1 MAIRTSKLYRNRRC
15 GMKLEALENRQL
27 LAGITD
33 DGVETESD
41 VLHDPSGNTLDL
53 VRLTGSDIIG
63 HGG

>member
-1 MAIRTSKLYRNRRC
+1 
-15 GMKLEALENRQL
+15 MKLEALENRQL